1 MKLVQLNAHHIPCHQ
16 HCRWVRSQNCGCLVT
31 WFCYQLI
38 AKPGNKTAAV
48 PWPDPDTDGLM
59 QIGAWWIYIFSPC
72 VELLKVGHEGMWVQ
86 FGNQTLIALKW
97 HSCYSGM
104 HLMAFDCIV
113 VLPGIFLWSENL
125 WHFFR
130 DPFLS
135 DFSLINQIQWK
146 FHFATAKMLN
156 IWWNGKEFF
165 KNLPH
170 FPDLLSSY

>member
-48 PWPDPDTDGLM
+48 PWPDPDTDGLV
-59 QIGAWWIYIFSPC
+59 QIGVWWIYIFSPC

-104 HLMAFDCIV
+104 HYNNTWLYCCFARNI
-113 VLPGIFLWSENL
+113 LRI
-125 WHFFR
+125 
-130 DPFLS
+130 
-135 DFSLINQIQWK
+135 WK
-146 FHFATAKMLN
+146 FLAFLQGL
-156 IWWNGKEFF
+156 ISLWFF
-165 KNLPH
+165 THKSNLMEIPFCNSKNVE
-170 FPDLLSSY
+170 YMVKW